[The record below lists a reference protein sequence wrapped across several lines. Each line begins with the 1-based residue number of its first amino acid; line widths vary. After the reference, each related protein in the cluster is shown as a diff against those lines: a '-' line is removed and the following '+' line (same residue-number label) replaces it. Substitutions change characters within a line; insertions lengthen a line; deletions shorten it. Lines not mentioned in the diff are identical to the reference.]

1 MNRIKLPIIVLTSIV
16 GCLLIFSVARW
27 NRPNIKCN
35 IDPTEVDNRIQA
47 YFINKYP
54 AYAELNA
61 STYSLGTLN
70 RIAELQKICPVDRVD
85 SSFTYGPFVT
95 FVERTEK
102 SDTEVTVTYV
112 RLYGLYAGKNTC
124 SIRIR
129 VRTEE
134 KQKDFG
140 YSSLDPVTEDEIRIL
155 VENGKGSSGGVR
167 GVLGSDRD

>member
-1 MNRIKLPIIVLTSIV
+1 MNRIKLPIIVLASIV
-16 GCLLIFSVARW
+16 GCLLIFSVVRW

-61 STYSLGTLN
+61 LTYSSDTLK

-102 SDTEVTVTYV
+102 SDTEVTITYV
-112 RLYGLYAGKNTC
+112 HLYGLYADSKNTC

-140 YSSLDPVTEDEIRIL
+140 YSSLDPITEDEIRIL
-155 VENGKGSSGGVR
+155 VEDCGRPAS
-167 GVLGSDRD
+167 L